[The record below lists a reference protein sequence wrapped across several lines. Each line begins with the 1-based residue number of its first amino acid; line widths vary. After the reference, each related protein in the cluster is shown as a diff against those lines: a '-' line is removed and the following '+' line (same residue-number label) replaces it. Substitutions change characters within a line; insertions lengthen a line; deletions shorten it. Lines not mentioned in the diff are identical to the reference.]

1 MSLRTPVALLA
12 ATTAL
17 LAVTLQTPSAQA
29 CGGFFCN
36 AQTQS
41 PIFQSGERIMFVQ
54 RDNGIVSMHIE
65 VSYQG
70 SPTEFGWLIPILG
83 EPRDAAGNPVP
94 LDQAIQLS
102 SSNLFQTLQQTTDP
116 SWTLNTMGEAFP
128 SKCDP
133 STFESSGGGGGGGF
147 GCPAIMV
154 SSTTDM
160 ASFGGAMNTAGPQMF
175 EGNRPDPYV
184 LDTAAVGP
192 YDAELITAPKSSD
205 DLFDWLNA
213 NGYVQ
218 DPASKPLLGYYVSQ
232 GYKFIGVRLQNGKS
246 TGDIRPILLNLP
258 EGGPCVPLRL
268 TGIAA
273 TDDMPMR
280 IWVLGN
286 GRAIPKNFLH
296 AVINEQAVDYPNGG
310 NYDQV
315 VADAVAEAGGR
326 AFVTEMS
333 DRTTT
338 LQWQFISGADL
349 PTERELWAMVH
360 FDRDDFERVW
370 DDYRLPRTGQDYTTV
385 MAETLPDKN
394 RKMRL
399 IREVA
404 LPALAIERAFR
415 ATTHITRFYTR
426 IDADDMTRD
435 PVFSFNKELPMVEQ
449 NRTLTL
455 RSYVDTQCSN
465 WQIAE
470 WEDGRRF
477 TLDWSMFGNPTL
489 SLPDAPPLLRV
500 EVADEQGQNFVV
512 HEDEILD
519 MDAVMDRS
527 ILGQPTLTDW
537 ERSQFRTAPE
547 ISDDDMW
554 PNKPADFDAPMP
566 SSSGGDDDDEGCQ
579 ASGGDVMT
587 LYMLTVMGFLIY
599 WRRRLQVEG

>member
-1 MSLRTPVALLA
+1 MRALTLLT

-17 LAVTLQTPSAQA
+17 LAVTLHTPSAQA

-36 AQTQS
+36 AETQS

-70 SPTEFGWLIPILG
+70 DPTEFGWLIPILG
-83 EPRDAAGNPVP
+83 EPRDADGNPVP
-94 LDQAIQLS
+94 LEQAIQLS
-102 SSNLFQTLQQTTDP
+102 SSNLFMTLQESTNP
-116 SWTLNTMGEAFP
+116 SWTVDTSQEPFP
-128 SKCDP
+128 SQCDFD
-133 STFESSGGGGGGGF
+133 SFDSGGGGFSGF
-147 GCPAIMV
+147 GCADFAEATPTA
-154 SSTTDM
+154 
-160 ASFGGAMNTAGPQMF
+160 AAGANTSAGF
-175 EGNRPDPYV
+175 FDGNRPDPYV
-184 LDTAAVGP
+184 LDSAAVGP
-192 YDAELITAPKSSD
+192 YDAELITAPQSSD

-232 GYKFIGVRLQNGKS
+232 GYKFIGVRLQNGKDN
-246 TGDIRPILLNLP
+246 GDIRPILLNLP

-280 IWVLGN
+280 IWVLGQ

-333 DRTTT
+333 DTTE
-338 LQWQFISGADL
+338 LLKWAFVPREEL
-349 PTERELWAMVH
+349 PTDREVWTLLNYDQEA
-360 FDRDDFERVW
+360 FDKAW
-370 DDYRLPRTGQDYTTV
+370 DDYALPRTGRDYSDVIGGTTHGK
-385 MAETLPDKN
+385 ARQE
-394 RKMRL
+394 RL

-415 ATTHITRFYTR
+415 ETTHLTRFYTR

-435 PVFSFNKELPMVEQ
+435 PIFSFNPGLPMVAQ
-449 NRTLTL
+449 RRTVAV
-455 RSYVDTQCSN
+455 RSWFDKNCSSFN
-465 WQIAE
+465 IAE
-470 WEDGRRF
+470 WDDGRRF
-477 TLDWSMFGNPTL
+477 TLDWTLLSNPTL
-489 SLPDAPPLLRV
+489 KLPDAPALLRV
-500 EVADEQGQNFVV
+500 EVADEEGENFVV
-512 HEDEILD
+512 HADEILE

-527 ILGQPTLTDW
+527 ILGRPTLTDS
-537 ERSQFRTAPE
+537 ERAQFKTAPE
-547 ISDDDMW
+547 VAETDMW
-554 PNKPADFDAPMP
+554 PNKPAGFDAAV
-566 SSSGGDDDDEGCQ
+566 SGSGSATSEDDDGCR
-579 ASGGDVMT
+579 ASGADVMT
-587 LYMLTVMGFLIY
+587 LYMVLVVGFLIY
-599 WRRRLQVEG
+599 WRRRQQLLA